1 MRMQPAIRR
10 KPVRKPAL
18 LLMLMVFLLAL
29 AVVSVQDDPAAEG
42 ALAPLSAEER
52 AWLDQN
58 PDKLTLLYNT
68 DFPPIEFAS
77 PTGAFVGLG
86 ADVIARIE
94 ARLGVTFRKRASTD
108 WNQHLAALASGACA
122 IAPTIVRTAERE
134 RYAFFTTPYA
144 TAPVV
149 IITSRAVRGNLS
161 LDDLAGRRVAVV
173 SGYATETYVRAR
185 AQDHFTVTP
194 VRIVSDGLRD
204 VSFGQAD
211 ALVEN
216 LAVAAY
222 YIEREGLPNL
232 RVAGSTDFSFA
243 WSIGVSRQYP
253 LLYSA
258 LQKALTAIPDRELDG
273 VRKHWIALEAPGGL
287 GPDTVRRLLAAAL
300 FTGLLLAGLG
310 VITYVLKRRLNER
323 VASLQQ
329 AHEELR
335 ASEQRF
341 RAIFDHAP
349 YSITINSL
357 EDGRFLDVNQAFLQ
371 QSGLSREE
379 ALRLRFV
386 DMVPS
391 VSTAHVIEA
400 LTQTGAV
407 RNLEATIHHRDG
419 SRSEVMYSSVLLDIQ
434 GWKQI
439 LSVTVDVTEKKRAE
453 AALRESEQSFRNI
466 VESSPIGMHLYK
478 LEPDGRLVFTAF
490 NPAANRIL
498 GVDNAIFMGKTIEE
512 AFPALAATEAPRRYR
527 VAAAQGIPWSTDHI
541 EYREGGI
548 EGAFSVYAFQTAPNR
563 MVVQFLDIT
572 ERKRAEAALRKSEA
586 RFQALF
592 AMAPVAL
599 ANVTMNGRIIAVNHG
614 FAQLLGYTRDDIPT
628 LEDWWRLA
636 YPDPEYRNRVRAA
649 WQAALEQ
656 AAANDSDADAG
667 EYQVRCKDG
676 VTRTLIIGATLLEQD
691 FIASFFDITDRKQA
705 EEELRQYRERLEEL
719 VAERTAALQQ
729 ANAELRQAMTQLVQS
744 EKLAALGSLV
754 AGVAHELNT
763 PLGNT
768 RTVAGSLGEH
778 LRAFA
783 AAVESGALRRS
794 QVDAFLARG
803 REAVD
808 LLERNSARAAE
819 LIGHFKQVAVDQT
832 SMRRRRF
839 NLRQTIEEMLATL
852 RPLFK
857 RTAHRL
863 ELEIPPDLELDSYP
877 GPLEQVLANLVGNS
891 LTHGFADLE
900 AGVIQIRAKAL
911 DSTSIQ
917 IDYLDNGVGIPEQ
930 IIHRIFDPFFTTRLG
945 SGGSGLGLYIAYNLV
960 TGVLG
965 GAIQVFSAPGHG
977 ARFTLT
983 LPRIA
988 MDRPAAS

>member
-1 MRMQPAIRR
+1 M
-10 KPVRKPAL
+10 RKPAL
-18 LLMLMVFLLAL
+18 LLVCMALLLAL
-29 AVVSVQDDPAAEG
+29 VVVSVRPDCAAEDSSTR
-42 ALAPLSAEER
+42 LSAEER

-86 ADVIARIE
+86 ADVIAKVE
-94 ARLGVTFRKRASTD
+94 ARLGVTFRKRSSTD
-108 WNQHLAALASGACA
+108 WNQHLAALESGECA

-149 IITSRAVRGNLS
+149 IITTRAVRGNLS

-173 SGYATETYVRAR
+173 SGYATETYVRHH
-185 AQDHFTVTP
+185 AQESRFTVMP
-194 VRIVSDGLRD
+194 VRIVPDGLRD

-232 RVAGSTDFSFA
+232 RVAGSTDYAFA

-258 LQKALTAIPDRELDG
+258 IQKALTAIPADELDTIHK
-273 VRKHWIALEAPGGL
+273 RWIALEAPSGL
-287 GPDTVRRLLAAAL
+287 DPDTVRLLELAAL
-300 FTGLLLAGLG
+300 FTGLLLVGLTG
-310 VITYVLKRRLNER
+310 ITYALKRRLNQKI
-323 VASLQQ
+323 ASLRQ

-335 ASEQRF
+335 TSEQRF

-349 YSITINSL
+349 YSITINRL
-357 EDGRFLDVNQAFLQ
+357 EDGRFLEVNQAFLKK
-371 QSGLSREE
+371 SGLNKEE
-379 ALRLRFV
+379 ALRLRFADLASEV
-386 DMVPS
+386 RTD
-391 VSTAHVIEA
+391 HVLDA
-400 LTQTGAV
+400 LRKTGAV
-407 RNLEATIHHRDG
+407 SDFEATVYHRHG
-419 SRSEVMYSSVLLDIQ
+419 RSDVICSSVLLEIQ
-434 GWKQI
+434 GQKQV

-453 AALRESEQSFRNI
+453 EALRESEQSFRNI
-466 VESSPIGMHLYK
+466 VESSPIGMHLYE
-478 LEPDGRLVFTAF
+478 LQPDGRLVFIAA
-490 NPAANRIL
+490 NPAANHIL
-498 GVDNAIFMGKTIEE
+498 GVDNAVFVGQSIEE
-512 AFPALAATEAPRRYR
+512 AFPALTATEVPIRYR
-527 VAAAQGIPWSTDHI
+527 EAAARGIPWSTDYI
-541 EYREGGI
+541 DYREGDI
-548 EGAFSVYAFQTAPNR
+548 AGAFSVYAFQTAPNR
-563 MVVQFLDIT
+563 MVAQFMDVT
-572 ERKRAEAALRKSEA
+572 ERQRAEQALRKSEA
-586 RFQALF
+586 RFQSLF

-599 ANVTMNGRIIAVNHG
+599 ANVAADGCIIAVNHSWT
-614 FAQLLGYTRDDIPT
+614 QLLGYTRDDIPT
-628 LEDWWRLA
+628 LDHWWPLA
-636 YPDPEYRNRVRAA
+636 YPDPEYRNQAMAAWRAA
-649 WQAALEQ
+649 IEQ
-656 AAANDSDADAG
+656 AVANDSNVEGG
-667 EYQVRCKDG
+667 EYRVMCKDG
-676 VTRTLIIGATLLEQD
+676 MTRILVIGATLLEQD
-691 FIASFFDITDRKQA
+691 FIASFFDITERKQV
-705 EEELRQYRERLEEL
+705 EEELRRHREHLEER
-719 VAERTAALQQ
+719 VAERT
-729 ANAELRQAMTQLVQS
+729 AELRQAMTHLVQS

-754 AGVAHELNT
+754 AGVTHELNT

-768 RTVAGSLGEH
+768 RTVASTLGEH

-794 QVDAFLARG
+794 QVDAFLNRS

-808 LLERNSARAAE
+808 LIERNSARAAD

-839 NLRQTIEEMLATL
+839 NLRQTVEEMLATL

-857 RTAHRL
+857 HTAHRI

-891 LTHGFADLE
+891 LAHGFTGLD
-900 AGVIQIRAKAL
+900 AGVIRICAAARDPGYVQM
-911 DSTSIQ
+911 
-917 IDYLDNGVGIPEQ
+917 DYMDNGAGIPEK
-930 IIHRIFDPFFTTRLG
+930 IINRIFDPFFTTKLG

-965 GAIQVFSAPGHG
+965 GSIEVSSEPGHG
-977 ARFTLT
+977 VTFTLV
-983 LPRIA
+983 LPT
-988 MDRPAAS
+988 AASTPATTDSHCA